1 MNNKTKNYAF
11 ISAFQQQKISAFV
24 GVLHQQTIYKKS
36 KLKLLK
42 KLSVKNTNSGA
53 MTNM

>member
-1 MNNKTKNYAF
+1 MNSKTKNYAF

-24 GVLHQQTIYKKS
+24 GVVHQQTIYKKL

-42 KLSVKNTNSGA
+42 KLLMKNTNSGA